1 MKTTTTTDISTTTTE
16 RTPIEPVI
24 QFKNFD
30 DFISFQSDVFILV
43 ITKKMGFSYLES
55 GDGSSQI
62 STTINAPQD
71 DYASYAAYALV
82 NGKLHLFGGYN
93 DNGGYKVV

>member
-1 MKTTTTTDISTTTTE
+1 M
-16 RTPIEPVI
+16 TPIEPVI
-24 QFKNFD
+24 QFQNFD

-62 STTINAPQD
+62 STTINAPENE
-71 DYASYAAYALV
+71 YAEDAAYALV
-82 NGKLHLFGGYN
+82 NGKLHIFGGYY
-93 DNGGYKVV
+93 DGYKVVYFYLKLLNII